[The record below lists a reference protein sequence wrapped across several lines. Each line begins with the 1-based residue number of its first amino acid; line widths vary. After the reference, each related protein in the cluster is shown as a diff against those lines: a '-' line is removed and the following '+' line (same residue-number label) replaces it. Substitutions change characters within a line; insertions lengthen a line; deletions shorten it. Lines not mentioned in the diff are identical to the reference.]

1 MRQYSNIDVTQI
13 EEYEKKIDLLA
24 SLNKTL
30 IGAIPDLMFVL
41 SRNGTII
48 NYKAED
54 RSLLYVQPDTFL
66 GKNIK
71 DCLPADVARL
81 AIEKIEEILSTGQ
94 ISPFTYSLTVDNKVH
109 FYECRMSYDGKDEFI
124 ALVRD
129 FTEQKKI
136 ENELLK
142 KDRLLEAISKVS
154 QLLLHEKPL
163 SEIINEAFG
172 ILVEVI
178 NRDRVY
184 IFQFFD
190 DPVTSEVQLLSRYQ
204 YTREGIESITSIVN
218 NDEQKPIKAPFGWY
232 DRLLKGD
239 PIIGRKDAF
248 NETDRV
254 ILDKFHSVSTAI
266 FPILIDNRCWGFVGF
281 DNCSGD
287 EDLSEGEISILRSAI
302 SSIGMTILREFRKD
316 ELIKAKKA
324 TEESEMFAKTLIETS
339 PIGIM
344 VIDSDGLCKSVNN
357 AWEEMFSI
365 SASSAINKINLF
377 TTETGLAKYAP
388 ELKRSLRGETVYQ
401 NHLILDTKD
410 NRGINRRIY
419 FDCISFPFIVHE
431 SVSRIAIIVQE
442 VTKFV
447 HFEEELQ
454 NQNSELK
461 KMAHEL
467 KESYNIVEIARINS
481 EKSESKLKT
490 ILDNSFN
497 LIAHFDLDGKIIYC
511 NNSYLE
517 VLGYDPQELISK
529 NIFSLFH
536 PEERE
541 KAKTVIFKSLIASG
555 TGNVECRVLTKDGYY
570 RLIDHRFRLFKGDKI
585 KKDTILMSSQDI
597 SDRKRTEMI
606 LKVQRNL
613 AYAIITCKNFNDFY
627 SVIEREINSIME
639 VNNLYVAFYNEQTG
653 RFRLEGI
660 IDEKDTIEEWDS
672 EGSLTGYMFRF
683 GKPCIFYKDDI
694 LKLHEEGE
702 IIVIGSMAE
711 VWLGAP
717 IIRAGKTFGAIVI
730 QNYDNPNAF
739 YRSDLEI
746 IEIIANEITIFI
758 EKLEAEE
765 SMRKLTTAII
775 QSPASVVITDKNGNI
790 EFVNPKFSELT
801 GYSYEETI
809 GENPRILKSGKQS
822 DEVFCDLWQT
832 ISSGKEWRGELQN
845 KKKNG
850 DFYWEDISISPIFN
864 ENGKIV
870 NYVGV
875 KEDITDRKKLITDLI
890 EAKERAE
897 ESDRL
902 KTAFLQNIS
911 HEIRTP
917 MNGILGFIELLQ
929 EPDTSGEEQKE
940 YIEIIEK
947 SGNRMLT
954 TINDIINVSK
964 IEAGIVSLQLSKVD
978 IVQIVNDVA
987 NFFRPEIEKKGMK
1000 IITDMPHFEK
1010 NTTIESDFDKVFA
1023 IFTNLVKNAIK
1034 YSIEGTITVGFI
1046 KRDTI
1051 VECFVKDTGIGIPTE
1066 RQSTVFERFTQ
1077 ADMNSKRSSEGAGLG
1092 LSIVKGYINLLGGR
1106 IYLQSEP
1113 GIGSK
1118 FTFELPL
1125 K

>member
-1 MRQYSNIDVTQI
+1 MGQYSNIDVSQR
-13 EEYEKKIDLLA
+13 EEYEREIDLLA

-81 AIEKIEEILSTGQ
+81 AMDKIEEILSTGL
-94 ISPFTYSLTVDNKVH
+94 ISPFTYSLTIDNKVH

-124 ALVRD
+124 AIVRD

-136 ENELLK
+136 ERELLK
-142 KDRLLEAISKVS
+142 RDILLEATSKVS

-163 SEIINEAFG
+163 NEIINEAFN
-172 ILVEVI
+172 ILAEAL

-184 IFQFFD
+184 IFQFYE
-190 DPVTSEVQLLSRYQ
+190 DPVSSDVQLLSRYQ
-204 YTREGIESITSIVN
+204 YSREGVESIISIAN
-218 NDEQKPIKAPFGWY
+218 NNEQRPIKAPHDWY
-232 DRLLKGD
+232 NRLIKGE
-239 PIIGRKDAF
+239 PIIVRNDSS
-248 NETDRV
+248 NENDRA
-254 ILDKFHSVSTAI
+254 ILEKFHSFSTAF
-266 FPILIDNRCWGFVGF
+266 FPIIIDNKCWGFVGI
-281 DNCSGD
+281 DNCYD
-287 EDLSEGEISILRSAI
+287 EEDLSEGETSILRPAI
-302 SSIGMTILREFRKD
+302 ASIGMTILREFHK
-316 ELIKAKKA
+316 E
-324 TEESEMFAKTLIETS
+324 
-339 PIGIM
+339 
-344 VIDSDGLCKSVNN
+344 
-357 AWEEMFSI
+357 
-365 SASSAINKINLF
+365 
-377 TTETGLAKYAP
+377 
-388 ELKRSLRGETVYQ
+388 ELKS
-401 NHLILDTKD
+401 
-410 NRGINRRIY
+410 
-419 FDCISFPFIVHE
+419 
-431 SVSRIAIIVQE
+431 
-442 VTKFV
+442 
-447 HFEEELQ
+447 
-454 NQNSELK
+454 QNSELK
-461 KMAHEL
+461 KLAGEL
-467 KESYNIVEIARINS
+467 KESYNIVEIARLNS

-497 LIAHFDLDGKIIYC
+497 LIVHFDLDGKIIYC

-517 VLGYDPQELISK
+517 VLGYDPKELISK

-570 RLIDHRFRLFKGDKI
+570 RVIDHRFRLFKGDMI

-597 SDRKRTEMI
+597 SDRKRNEMI

-627 SVIEREINSIME
+627 SVIEKEINSIME

-683 GKPCIFYKDDI
+683 GKPCIFYKNDI

-702 IIVIGSMAE
+702 IIVIGTMAE

-717 IIRAGKTFGAIVI
+717 VIRTGKTIGAIVI

-758 EKLEAEE
+758 DKMEAEE
-765 SMRKLTTAII
+765 RMRKLTTAVI

-822 DEVFCDLWQT
+822 DEIFSDLWQT

-890 EAKERAE
+890 AAKERAE

-1051 VECFVKDTGIGIPTE
+1051 VECFVKDTGIGIPAE

>member
-1 MRQYSNIDVTQI
+1 MGQYSNTDVSRKQ
-13 EEYEKKIDLLA
+13 EYEKKIDLLT

-41 SRNGTII
+41 SRDGTIKS
-48 NYKAED
+48 YKAED
-54 RSLLYVQPDTFL
+54 RSLLFVQPDIFL

-71 DCLPADVARL
+71 DCLPADVALL
-81 AIEKIEEILSTGQ
+81 ALEKIEEI
-94 ISPFTYSLTVDNKVH
+94 ISEGMVPPFTYTLTINNKVH
-109 FYECRMSYDGKDEFI
+109 FYECRMSYDGIDEFI

-136 ENELLK
+136 ESELIK
-142 KDRLLEAISKVS
+142 RDNLLTATTKVS
-154 QLLLHEKPL
+154 QLLLSEKPIR
-163 SEIINEAFG
+163 EIIGEAFG
-172 ILVEVI
+172 ILVEVM

-184 IFQFFD
+184 IAEFCP
-190 DPVTSEVQLLSRYQ
+190 DPDSSGMRLLCHCQYSRD
-204 YTREGIESITSIVN
+204 GIESFTTIANENVPFNDSI
-218 NDEQKPIKAPFGWY
+218 GWY
-232 DRLLKGD
+232 ERLVNGES
-239 PIIGRKDAF
+239 IIIRKDAA
-248 NETDRV
+248 NENER
-254 ILDKFHSVSTAI
+254 IFLEKFHSNSTAI
-266 FPILIDNRCWGFVGF
+266 FPILVDKRCWGFAGF
-281 DNCSGD
+281 DNCSD
-287 EDLSEGEISILRSAI
+287 EDILSEGLVSILRTAI
-302 SSIGMTILREFRKD
+302 NSIGMAIVRELHKY
-316 ELIKAKKA
+316 ELINARKA
-324 TEESEMFAKTLIETS
+324 TEESELFAKTLIETS

-357 AWEEMFSI
+357 AWEKMFSM
-365 SASSAINKINLF
+365 SASSAVNKINLF
-377 TTETGLAKYAP
+377 TTESGLSKYAP
-388 ELKRSLRGETVYQ
+388 ELKRSLKGETVYQ
-401 NHLILDTKD
+401 NHLILDTQDK
-410 NRGINRRIY
+410 NGISRRVY
-419 FDCISFPFIVHE
+419 FDCISFPFTARE

-454 NQNSELK
+454 RQNSELK
-461 KMAHEL
+461 KLAHEL

-497 LIAHFDLDGKIIYC
+497 LIAHFDLDGKILYC
-511 NNSYLE
+511 NNSYFE
-517 VLGYDPQELISK
+517 VLGYDPLELISK
-529 NIFSLFH
+529 NIFSLIH
-536 PEERE
+536 PKERE
-541 KAKTVIFKSLIASG
+541 NAKTVIFKSLIGSG
-555 TGNVECRVLTKDGYY
+555 AGNVECRVLTKDGYY
-570 RLIDHRFRLFKGDKI
+570 REVDHRFRLFKGDKI
-585 KKDTILMSSQDI
+585 KKDTILMSSQDV

-627 SVIEREINSIME
+627 SVIEKEINSIME
-639 VNNLYVAFYNEQTG
+639 VNNLYVAFYNEQTR

-660 IDEKDTIEEWDS
+660 IDEKDAIEEWDS
-672 EGSLTGYMFRF
+672 EGSLTGYMFRL
-683 GKPCIFYKDDI
+683 GKPCFFYKEDI

-702 IIVIGSMAE
+702 IIMIGTMAE

-717 IIRAGKTFGAIVI
+717 IFQTGKAIGAIVI

-746 IEIIANEITIFI
+746 IEIIANEITIFMD
-758 EKLEAEE
+758 KREAEE
-765 SMRKLTTAII
+765 NMQKLTTAVI
-775 QSPASVVITDKNGNI
+775 QSPASVIITDRNGNI
-790 EFVNPKFSELT
+790 EFVNPKFSEVT
-801 GYSYEETI
+801 GYSYEESI

-822 DEVFCDLWQT
+822 DEVFSDLWQT

-850 DFYWEDISISPIFN
+850 EFYWEDISISPIFN

-929 EPDTSGEEQKE
+929 EPDISGEEQKE

-987 NFFRPEIEKKGMK
+987 NFFRPEIEKKGMR

-1034 YSIEGTITVGFI
+1034 YSIEGTITIGFI

-1051 VECFVKDTGIGIPTE
+1051 VECFVKDTGIGIPAE
-1066 RQSTVFERFTQ
+1066 RQSKVFERFTQ